1 MSSKHGG
8 LIVADSPSLAVHSPS
23 GNQPEIFER
32 VPHRNRNFTGRASL
46 LHQLREGIRSVTAV
60 IPLPQALQG
69 YGGVGKTHLAIEYA
83 HRYSHQYDL
92 VWWIP
97 ADQYY
102 LVPSALAAMA
112 PYLNLAPASTV
123 GVEEAAESV
132 RKALQDGVP
141 YNNWLLIFDNAEDSR
156 IERFIPRG
164 PGHVIITSRNPSWDD
179 QFRSL
184 PVDVFSREESVE
196 FLRKRLGTRITE
208 EEADRLAEKLGDL
221 PLALEQVGALQRRGT
236 MSVDDYIELLE
247 KQTSRLLGAERA
259 KDYPLT
265 MTAAWRVSVSLLE
278 DRLPVAL
285 NLLRCCAFFGPEP
298 IPLDVFRR
306 GNKADAPTL
315 AKILPDPIMLDKTVK
330 ELSRY
335 ALIRSDPDTRTI
347 QVHRLI
353 QALLR
358 NDLTPDEQ
366 NRLRNEVHLLLA
378 GSAPL
383 FPDDNSKW
391 PDFADLVP
399 HVGPSQLVLCTD
411 PDVREFALN
420 VVRYLYVSGNYRSAL
435 ELVEGFIDNWSSSG
449 ENHPDVL
456 RARRHQANILRRMGE
471 YNRVFDLDRETL
483 EQVRGEFGPDHP
495 ETLIATNGFGGSL
508 RARGDFREA
517 LELDRDSVAAHA
529 RVLGVEH
536 VLTLRAKNSL
546 ALDHGL
552 TSDYDEARRLHTEV
566 YLDQSEAANPTGFEI
581 VLLSWNSMA
590 RAVRL
595 TSDFEE
601 ACDTGEAALAFGVQ
615 KLGRDHWATL
625 ITAKD
630 LSIAQRRAGALEE
643 AMDGANDTYARFI
656 RLFGATHPDTIAA
669 AVNVS
674 NILRVRNE
682 HGDAF
687 KLASQLTRTYPSV
700 FGSDHP
706 FTLACQS
713 NLAILHRLLGD
724 VETARIVNEGTL
736 RGLAKLGPAHH
747 YVLACSVNLQSDLA
761 ALGEFE
767 EARRLGERTYA
778 QLVEHYGADHF
789 LTLACAANLALDR
802 AAVGAPDAEELR
814 ADTAERYRERREL
827 GQPDALTAALGHRI
841 DCDFD
846 PLPI

>member
-1 MSSKHGG
+1 MVAESS
-8 LIVADSPSLAVHSPS
+8 SLPTHSAS
-23 GNQPEIFER
+23 NSLPEIFER
-32 VPHRNRNFTGRASL
+32 VPHRNQNFTGRDSL
-46 LHQLREGIRSVTAV
+46 LHQLREGVRSVTVV
-60 IPLPQALQG
+60 IPQPQALQG

-83 HRYSHQYDL
+83 HRFGHHYDL

-112 PYLNLAPASTV
+112 PHLNLAPASTV

-132 RKALQDGVP
+132 CKALQDGVP
-141 YNNWLLIFDNAEDSR
+141 YTNWLLIFDNAEDSR
-156 IERFIPRG
+156 IERFIPHGR
-164 PGHVIITSRNPSWDD
+164 GHVIITSRNPSWDD

-184 PVDVFSREESVE
+184 PVDVFTRTESVE
-196 FLRKRLGTRITE
+196 FLKRRLGSRITDD
-208 EEADRLAEKLGDL
+208 EANRLAEKLGDL

-236 MSVDDYIELLE
+236 MSVDEYIDLLE
-247 KQTSRLLGAERA
+247 KQTSRLLDTERA

-265 MTAAWRVSVSLLE
+265 MTAAWRVSVSMLE

-306 GNKADAPTL
+306 GNRAKAPSL
-315 AKILPDPIMLDKTVK
+315 EKILSDPIMLDKTVK

-358 NDLTPDEQ
+358 NDLSEERQ
-366 NRLRNEVHLLLA
+366 HQLRDEVHLLLA

-383 FPDDNSKW
+383 SPDDNSKW
-391 PDFADLVP
+391 RDFADLVP
-399 HVGPSQLVLCTD
+399 HVRPSQLVFCED
-411 PDVREFALN
+411 PLVRDFALN
-420 VVRYLYVSGNYRSAL
+420 VVRYLYASGNYRSGL
-435 ELVEGFIDNWSSSG
+435 ELVEGFIDHWGAGG
-449 ENHPDVL
+449 ENQPDVL
-456 RARRHQANILRRMGE
+456 RARRHQANLLRRMGE
-471 YNRVFDLDRETL
+471 YSRVFELDQATLQRVRE
-483 EQVRGEFGPDHP
+483 EFGPDHP

-508 RARGDFREA
+508 RAQGEFREA
-517 LELDRDSVAAHA
+517 LELDRASVDAHV
-529 RVLGVEH
+529 RVLGSEH

-552 TSDYDEARRLHTEV
+552 NSDYEMARRIHMEV
-566 YLDQSEAANPTGFEI
+566 YLDQSEAANPTGVEI

-615 KLGRDHWATL
+615 KLGKDHWATL

-630 LSIAQRRAGALEE
+630 LSIAQRRAGAFNE
-643 AMDGANDTYARFI
+643 AMDGAQDTHKRFV
-656 RLFGATHPDTIAA
+656 RLFGADHPDTIAA

-674 NILRVRNE
+674 NILRVRDE
-682 HGDAF
+682 LADAF
-687 KLASQLTRTYPSV
+687 KLASQMTRTYPSV

-736 RGLAKLGPAHH
+736 RSLAKLGPAHH

-761 ALGEFE
+761 SLGEFE
-767 EARRLGERTYA
+767 QARWLGEQTYA
-778 QLVEHYGADHF
+778 LLLENYGAEHF

-814 ADTAERYRERREL
+814 ADTAERYQERLEL
-827 GQPDALTAALGHRI
+827 GQPDAVRAASGKRI

-846 PLPI
+846 PQPI